1 MLLQLTSL
9 TYFLFLTTTRT
20 GPVQV
25 ERRPWRGRSHTLAAP
40 LVASAARKS
49 WPGGATTLSARTRGG
64 PERTERRD
72 GLDDCFGSP
81 SRVALVRL
89 VSRGRCVA
97 FPPPRGAQPPI
108 SSQASPNGGAHSCW
122 NAKTTSSTVSARL
135 ATCAMRRRRSAVSSG
150 LSGRSAGRQQ
160 ARYRGGLSRRRVD
173 HLRGQDFGLAVVRA
187 GHGVL
192 SHAVSVGARPGASP

>member
-1 MLLQLTSL
+1 MHRPRSGRKAALERTPSHPRGA
-9 TYFLFLTTTRT
+9 TRR
-20 GPVQV
+20 Q
-25 ERRPWRGRSHTLAAP
+25 RG
-40 LVASAARKS
+40 RKS

-108 SSQASPNGGAHSCW
+108 SSQASPNGGAHSGW
-122 NAKTTSSTVSARL
+122 NANTTSSAVSARL
-135 ATCAMRRRRSAVSSG
+135 ATCAMRRMRSAVSSG

-173 HLRGQDFGLAVVRA
+173 HLRGQDFGLAAVRA
-187 GHGVL
+187 GHVVL
-192 SHAVSVGARPGASP
+192 SHAVREGARPGVSP